1 MGSAWRRARGVGS
14 SALVRRLII
23 AVLVLGPTLILVL
36 VPSSSSGAPAI
47 PPTADG
53 GATPLPSRGPSDAG
67 GDARAAKDSGPIS
80 KTPPDPTPLED
91 RRQWVVELRWD
102 KGEVYLVAIRPLDVE
117 APRVTPR
124 VMGRFALELFDRNV
138 LIERAR
144 FDFPGL
150 IDGDFADAGHLD
162 PPRVDRKLTTSIGVL
177 FPRSPRGTRFEL
189 WDRATD
195 RRWPLPWPPPVA
207 APDAGTQSTR
217 GS

>member
-1 MGSAWRRARGVGS
+1 M
-14 SALVRRLII
+14 RRLII
-23 AVLVLGPTLILVL
+23 AVLVLGPALVL
-36 VPSSSSGAPAI
+36 VAGSSRGAPGSSPI
-47 PPTADG
+47 ADG
-53 GATPLPSRGPSDAG
+53 GAAPLSSRGPSDAG
-67 GDARAAKDSGPIS
+67 ADARTRKDISKDGRPIS

-102 KGEVYLVAIRPLDVE
+102 RGEVYLVAIRPLDVE
-117 APRVTPR
+117 APRATPR

-207 APDAGTQSTR
+207 GPDGGTHTSR